1 MRPDSLSHVIL
12 AASLLIVSGVGT
24 AAFCFM
30 PPPQWPRSERRRR
43 RRWSEMSAVFR
54 AVADRMGRCD
64 SRYRKRSRT
73 KPSFR

>member
-1 MRPDSLSHVIL
+1 MSPGSLSHVIL
-12 AASLLIVSGVGT
+12 ATSLLIVSGVGT
-24 AAFCFM
+24 AASCFVS
-30 PPPQWPRSERRRR
+30 WPRWPPSEHRRRR
-43 RRWSEMSAVFR
+43 RLSEMSAVFS